1 MGRTDAELTESGKKT
16 KDLIFQTAVKIL
28 KEEGYDK
35 VTVRR
40 ICKESNTS
48 NGSFYHF
55 FKNKDELLAY
65 YYTMS
70 AEDFMEGQEE
80 NMKNADLYH
89 QMLICYRWYIRY
101 TSEFGLDFCINF
113 FNSHNRAI
121 DPMYMY
127 NAFYEISRKCLYE
140 KPDEI
145 KEGFNADEIAKELC
159 ILAKGI
165 IFDWSSSRG
174 SYDIEHVAE
183 RMFAVYLD
191 GVIRKRTDGE

>member
-1 MGRTDAELTESGKKT
+1 MNRDDAGLTENGRKT
-16 KDLIFQTAVKIL
+16 RDLIFKTAVKIL

-40 ICKESNTS
+40 ICRESNTS

-55 FKNKDELLAY
+55 FKNKDELLAH

-70 AEDFMEGQEE
+70 AEEFMEGQKE
-80 NMKNADLYH
+80 NMENADLYH

-113 FNSHNRAI
+113 FNSNNRAI
-121 DPMYMY
+121 DPTYMH
-127 NAFYEISRKCLYE
+127 NAFYEISKKCLHEKSHEIREGYE
-140 KPDEI
+140 
-145 KEGFNADEIAKELC
+145 ADQIAKELC

-174 SYDIEHVAE
+174 SYDIEETAE
-183 RMFAVYLD
+183 RMFTIYLN
-191 GVIRKRTDGE
+191 GVIRH